1 MQMELEIRAA
11 TIQAVEQIHARLV
24 ARGHVLK
31 VVELDWLLWQI
42 GEDKKDSL
50 QPHHRTLSIYY

>member
-1 MQMELEIRAA
+1 MEIEIRAA
-11 TIQAVEQIHARLV
+11 TIQAVERVHQRMTTA
-24 ARGHVLK
+24 GHRLK

-42 GEDKKDSL
+42 GEDSKDTL